1 MNNPIPASQV
11 EPKSEALIRNIKAIH
26 NSREA
31 FAKAEKCEK
40 LKLALNMKMRAANRD
55 YNPGD
60 LVYYKR
66 DKDDKWLGPAK
77 VIFQDGKVI
86 GIRTSTGYVRVSANR
101 LWPAGET
108 LSQ

>member
-1 MNNPIPASQV
+1 MSDPIPDSQIK
-11 EPKSEALIRNIKAIH
+11 PRSEALVKNIQAIH

-40 LKLALNMKMRAANRD
+40 LKLALNLKMRAANRD
-55 YNPGD
+55 YNQGE

-77 VIFQDGKVI
+77 VIFQDGRVI
-86 GIRTSTGYVRVSANR
+86 A
-101 LWPAGET
+101 
-108 LSQ
+108 